1 MYGIKVR
8 IRCITD
14 ESFPRFAE
22 CVMTDYDGMTHT
34 FRDKLPVFTAEHDP
48 MIPGDGVIRCS
59 VIRETAKY
67 AEVDTTLPD
76 DVESVMGETRFRIA
90 LSDLTD
96 NA

>member
-8 IRCITD
+8 IRCIID

-22 CVMTDYDGMTHT
+22 AVMTDFVGMTHI
-34 FRDKLPVFTAEHDP
+34 FRDKLPVFTAEYEP
-48 MIPGDGVIRCS
+48 MIPGDGIIRCS
-59 VIRETAKY
+59 VIRETAQY

-76 DVESVMGETRFRIA
+76 DVESIMGETRFRIA
-90 LSDLTD
+90 PADLTE

>member
-14 ESFPRFAE
+14 ESYPRFAE
-22 CVMTDYDGMTHT
+22 ALLTDFDGMTHI
-34 FRDKLPVFTAEHDP
+34 FRDKLPVFTADCEP

-59 VIRETAKY
+59 VIRETAQY

-76 DVESVMGETRFRIA
+76 DVESIMGETRFRIA
-90 LSDLTD
+90 SCDLTE

>member
-8 IRCITD
+8 IRCIID
-14 ESFPRFAE
+14 EAYPRFAE
-22 CVMTDYDGMTHT
+22 CVLTDFDGMSHT

-48 MIPGDGVIRCS
+48 LIPGDGVIRCS
-59 VIRETAKY
+59 VLRETAQY

-76 DVESVMGETRFRIA
+76 DVESIMGETKFRIP
-90 LSDLTD
+90 LSELTE

>member
-14 ESFPRFAE
+14 EAFPRFAE
-22 CVMTDYDGMTHT
+22 AILTDFDGMTHI
-34 FRDKLPVFTAEHDP
+34 FRDKLPVFIADSDP
-48 MIPGDGVIRCS
+48 MIPGEGIIRCS
-59 VIRETAKY
+59 VLRETAQF

-76 DVESVMGETRFRIA
+76 DVESIMGETRFRIP
-90 LSDLTD
+90 LSGLTE

>member
-14 ESFPRFAE
+14 ESYPRFAE
-22 CVMTDYDGMTHT
+22 ALLTDFDGMTHI
-34 FRDKLPVFTAEHDP
+34 FRDKLPVFTADCEP
-48 MIPGDGVIRCS
+48 MIPGDGIIRCS
-59 VIRETAKY
+59 VIRETAQY

-76 DVESVMGETRFRIA
+76 DVESIMGETRFRIA
-90 LSDLTD
+90 RCDLTE

>member
-14 ESFPRFAE
+14 ESYPRFAE
-22 CVMTDYDGMTHT
+22 ALLTDFDGMTHI
-34 FRDKLPVFTAEHDP
+34 FRDKLPVFTADCEP

-59 VIRETAKY
+59 VIRETAQY

-76 DVESVMGETRFRIA
+76 DVESIMGETRFRIA
-90 LSDLTD
+90 RCDLTE